1 MDLQTRQN
9 IEARIH
15 EIDEWLRNLDAG
27 EMTEGVLFYA
37 PDSAEIAELYEER
50 ERLRRQLDKAA

>member
-1 MDLQTRQN
+1 MGPESRQD

-37 PDSAEIAELYEER
+37 PDTAEIAELYEER
-50 ERLRRQLDKAA
+50 ERLLQKLAKAA